1 MRRRTDR
8 HIEESGLSPTRLSRM
23 SKNKYLYD
31 DINNVI
37 GYEEITDFNP
47 ENGID
52 LSNIRNTNSR
62 EEYKKYKDYQDIFGK
77 TEEKK
82 EEAVEEEEK
91 KIYDIN
97 SVLEDAKRNRNKYDE
112 LEKKR
117 KLKENKY
124 ATLADTAQLNL
135 EKAESLE
142 KASGNDIDEKELT
155 DLINTI
161 TSHNLLKDIKDAD
174 SSNNE
179 KEDEADLLS
188 DLLATHVDLNLE
200 EGIASEYL
208 AKEHEESEK
217 EEKEIDNSFYTKSM
231 DLSEQDFEFSDEIEA
246 ERKAKIKVIIIIV
259 VILLLIV
266 IGVVTFLFLKQK
278 GIIK

>member
-8 HIEESGLSPTRLSRM
+8 HIEESGSSPTRLSRM

-91 KIYDIN
+91 KICKTAI
-97 SVLEDAKRNRNKYDE
+97 EG
-112 LEKKR
+112 KK
-117 KLKENKY
+117 LSLFTEN
-124 ATLADTAQLNL
+124 
-135 EKAESLE
+135 
-142 KASGNDIDEKELT
+142 
-155 DLINTI
+155 I
-161 TSHNLLKDIKDAD
+161 TVSI
-174 SSNNE
+174 
-179 KEDEADLLS
+179 
-188 DLLATHVDLNLE
+188 
-200 EGIASEYL
+200 
-208 AKEHEESEK
+208 
-217 EEKEIDNSFYTKSM
+217 
-231 DLSEQDFEFSDEIEA
+231 Q
-246 ERKAKIKVIIIIV
+246 
-259 VILLLIV
+259 
-266 IGVVTFLFLKQK
+266 KQR
-278 GIIK
+278 